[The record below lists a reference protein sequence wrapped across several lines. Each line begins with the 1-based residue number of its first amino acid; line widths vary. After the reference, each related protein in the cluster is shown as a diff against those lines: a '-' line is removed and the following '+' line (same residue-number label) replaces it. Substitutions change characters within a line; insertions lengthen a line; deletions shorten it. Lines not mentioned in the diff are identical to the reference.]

1 MYNDTPPSVF
11 GSYEFYSGPLRFAAI
26 IRAVLALVASAMV
39 AACTTLIEP
48 ESGGT
53 RSVSAEQFGPVTNAM
68 LTDPPASS
76 WLMYRGNHS
85 SWGFSALDQVNTKT
99 VKDLAMAWS
108 VGMDSGS
115 NQTTPLVH
123 DGRLYLAHPKDV
135 ITAHDAATGDLI
147 WEYRHDRRSEIWGPG
162 EITRAI
168 AIYDD
173 KIFHATSDARIIAL
187 SASTGEIVWDTSVGD
202 PKWITHS
209 SGPIVAG
216 GRVFTGRTCGY
227 KSPARCFIAA
237 HDAKTGQE
245 LWRTEV
251 IPKPGEPGDESWN
264 GLPYS
269 ERIHGSVW
277 MVGSYDSDLDTL
289 YWGTSGPAPSPE
301 VLRGGRKADMLYTNS
316 TLALDPATGKIKW
329 YVQHLPRDN
338 WDIDHVYERILV
350 DAEVR
355 PDAEATWKQNSDL
368 PTGEQ
373 KLLTGIPGKTGIVW
387 TMDRQTGDFYWAKQT
402 IFQNVVTDIDP
413 ATSKVSI
420 NEDLVATEL
429 NGEPDF
435 VCPSLAGGRD
445 WPAGAYNPKTRA
457 MFMPM
462 MTLCMNV
469 SAGSKD
475 PRYRL
480 NPELAL
486 APNTDKVG
494 RLEAIHVETGETLW
508 ANESQHG
515 VMTVLATGGELLFA
529 GDSQRRF
536 RAYDQDTGE
545 VLWERILGGPVTGT
559 PISYAVNGDQYIAV
573 SVGGGGGAINAWTF
587 MSKDRTTR
595 QGGNTLYVFKLPN

>member
-1 MYNDTPPSVF
+1 M
-11 GSYEFYSGPLRFAAI
+11 
-26 IRAVLALVASAMV
+26 
-39 AACTTLIEP
+39 LI
-48 ESGGT
+48 
-53 RSVSAEQFGPVTNAM
+53 N
-68 LTDPPASS
+68 PPASS
-76 WLMYRGNHS
+76 WLMYRGNHA
-85 SWGFSALDQVNTKT
+85 SWGFSALDQINTDT
-99 VKDLAMAWS
+99 VEGLQMAWA

-123 DGRLYLAHPKDV
+123 DGRLYIAHPKDV
-135 ITAHDAATGDLI
+135 ITAHDATTGDLI
-147 WEYRHDRRSEIWGPG
+147 WQYRHEPTAERWGPG

-173 KIFHATSDARIIAL
+173 KIYHAASDARVIAI
-187 SASTGEIVWDTSVGD
+187 SAESGEIAWDASVGD
-202 PKWITHS
+202 PELITHS

-227 KSPARCFIAA
+227 RAPARCFIAA
-237 HDAKTGQE
+237 HDAQTGEE
-245 LWRTEV
+245 LWRTDV
-251 IPKPGEPGDESWN
+251 IPKPGEPGDESWE
-264 GLPYS
+264 GLPYE

-277 MVGSYDSDLDTL
+277 MVGSYDTELDTL

-301 VLRGGRKADMLYTNS
+301 VLRGGRKADMLFTNS
-316 TLALDPATGKIKW
+316 TLALDPTTGAIKW

-355 PDAEATWKQNSDL
+355 PETDDTWIQNADL
-368 PTGEQ
+368 PTGDQ

-387 TMDRQTGDFYWAKQT
+387 TMDRRTGEFYWAKQT

-413 ATSKVSI
+413 ETSKVSI

-429 NGEPDF
+429 EGETDF

-445 WPAGAYNPKTRA
+445 WPAGAYNPYTKA

-469 SAGSKD
+469 AAGSQD

-480 NPELAL
+480 NPQLAL
-486 APNTDKVG
+486 APNIDKVG
-494 RLEAIHVETGETLW
+494 RLEAIDVETGETLW
-508 ANESQHG
+508 VNESEHG
-515 VMTVLATGGELLFA
+515 VLTVLATGGDLLFA

-536 RAYDQDTGE
+536 RAYDQTTGA
-545 VLWERILGGPVTGT
+545 VLWEKILGGPVTGT
-559 PISYAVNGDQYIAV
+559 PITYAVDGQQYVAV

-587 MSKDRTTR
+587 MAKDRTTR
-595 QGGNTLYVFKLPN
+595 QGGNTLYVFKLPSSDID

>member
-1 MYNDTPPSVF
+1 M
-11 GSYEFYSGPLRFAAI
+11 LRRFSAMMTGMAAI
-26 IRAVLALVASAMV
+26 LVSGCATQVEADESNVPPGATLDPAATEQALSDQVAP
-39 AACTTLIEP
+39 L
-48 ESGGT
+48 
-53 RSVSAEQFGPVTNAM
+53 GPVTEDM
-68 LTDPPASS
+68 LINPPASS

-85 SWGFSALDQVNTKT
+85 SWGFSALDEIDTEKVA
-99 VKDLAMAWS
+99 DLTLAWS
-108 VGMDSGS
+108 VGMDPGS

-123 DGRLYLAHPKDV
+123 DKRLYLAHPNDV
-135 ITAHDAATGDLI
+135 ITAHDATSGDLI
-147 WEYRHDRRSEIWGPG
+147 WEYRHEGTAEIWGPG
-162 EITRAI
+162 GITRAI

-173 KIFHATSDARIIAL
+173 KIYHAAADARIIAL
-187 SASTGEIVWDTSVGD
+187 NANTGELVWDTSVGD
-202 PKWITHS
+202 PSWITHS

-227 KSPARCFIAA
+227 KAPARCFIAA
-237 HDAKTGQE
+237 HDAQNGEE

-251 IPKPGEPGDESWN
+251 IPKPGEPGDASWA
-264 GLPYS
+264 GLPYE

-277 MVGSYDSDLDTL
+277 MVGSYDTELDTL

-301 VLRGGRKADMLYTNS
+301 VLRGGRKADMLFTNS
-316 TLALDPATGKIKW
+316 TLALDPATGEMKW

-338 WDIDHVYERILV
+338 WDIDHTYERILV

-355 PDAEATWKQNSDL
+355 PAQDAIWKQHSDL
-368 PTGEQ
+368 PSGEQ

-387 TMDRQTGDFYWAKQT
+387 TMDRRTGEFYWAKQT
-402 IFQNVVTDIDP
+402 IYQNVVTDIDP
-413 ATSKVSI
+413 ATNTVSI

-429 NGEPDF
+429 EGEPNY

-445 WPAGAYNPKTRA
+445 WPAGAYNPNSQA

-508 ANESQHG
+508 VNESEHG
-515 VMTVLATGGELLFA
+515 VLTVLATAGDLLFA

-536 RAYDQDTGE
+536 RAYDQNTGT
-545 VLWERILGGPVTGT
+545 VLWEKILGGPVTGT
-559 PISYAVNGDQYIAV
+559 PISYAVNGEQYVAV

-595 QGGNTLYVFKLPN
+595 QGGNTLYVFKLPSTNSE